1 MRSAF
6 LNYIN
11 KAMFHSSV
19 SSIRR
24 PMLNQ
29 FPVPV
34 PPLDVQQRIVDVL
47 DNFEKI
53 CTDLKT
59 GLPAEISARKQQY
72 EYYRDLLLKF
82 PVKK

>member
-53 CTDLKT
+53 CTDLKI
-59 GLPAEISARKQQY
+59 GLPAEINARKQQY
-72 EYYRDLLLKF
+72 GYYRDLLLKF